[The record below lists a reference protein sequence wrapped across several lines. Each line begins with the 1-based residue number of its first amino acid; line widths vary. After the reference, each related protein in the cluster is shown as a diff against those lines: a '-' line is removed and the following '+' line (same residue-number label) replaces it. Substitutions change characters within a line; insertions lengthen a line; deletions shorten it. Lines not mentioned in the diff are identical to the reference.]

1 MKLYI
6 HISIPEKYLISI
18 GYIQQRNG
26 KIWRE
31 TIEYAEYLFHRNS
44 ELTLGCLHFNDEEK
58 S

>member
-6 HISIPEKYLISI
+6 HISIPEKYLISMDTYNREMERY
-18 GYIQQRNG
+18 GE
-26 KIWRE
+26 E